1 MAERVIG
8 AARVR
13 GRARGVQ
20 ALANPRVVGRRD
32 RRWRWLPLTLAALA
46 LMIWYTATRDESAR
60 FVIASPGAV
69 LHEFATLLS
78 DGSLFRHMATT
89 GAQIALGFALGV
101 SAAFL
106 LGYGIARNR
115 FLESLLGPYAV
126 GFQAVPIVA
135 IAPVLIRFFG
145 PGIAT
150 NSVIVALIVFF
161 PMLVST
167 IVGMRQA
174 DPDLEA
180 LMRSLAATRWQTF
193 TRLEMPSALPSL
205 FGGLKVST
213 TLAVAASVVGEA
225 ISSTAGLGFLVY
237 SSRYVFNPAGVL
249 VGVITLTALALALYE
264 IVARLERRLLAW
276 QRIQE

>member
-1 MAERVIG
+1 MTEHAIH
-8 AARVR
+8 
-13 GRARGVQ
+13 RAITAKQ
-20 ALANPRVVGRRD
+20 ESPPRPMLRRPKGM
-32 RRWRWLPLTLAALA
+32 RWLPALVGV
-46 LMIWYTATRDESAR
+46 LLLGVWHLGTRDNAGAS

-69 LHEFATLLS
+69 VEEFFKLLS
-78 DGSLFRHMATT
+78 NGVLLRHIGTT
-89 GAQIALGFALGV
+89 LTQIGIGFVGGV
-101 SAAFL
+101 SIAFT

-115 FLESLLGPYAV
+115 FLEQVLGPYAV

-145 PGIAT
+145 PGITT

-167 IVGMRQA
+167 MVGMRRV
-174 DPDLEA
+174 DPDLKA

-225 ISSTAGLGFLVY
+225 ISSNAGLGFLVY
-237 SSRYVFNPAGVL
+237 SSRFVFNPAGVL
-249 VGVITLTALALALYE
+249 VGVFVLTALALSLYE

-276 QRIQE
+276 QRAGQ

>member
-1 MAERVIG
+1 MEG
-8 AARVR
+8 
-13 GRARGVQ
+13 
-20 ALANPRVVGRRD
+20 
-32 RRWRWLPLTLAALA
+32 
-46 LMIWYTATRDESAR
+46 
-60 FVIASPGAV
+60 
-69 LHEFATLLS
+69 
-78 DGSLFRHMATT
+78 
-89 GAQIALGFALGV
+89 
-101 SAAFL
+101 
-106 LGYGIARNR
+106 
-115 FLESLLGPYAV
+115 LLGPYAV

-167 IVGMRQA
+167 IVGMRSA
-174 DPDLEA
+174 DPDLQA

-193 TRLEMPSALPSL
+193 TRLEVPSALPSL

-264 IVARLERRLLAW
+264 VVARLERRLLAW
-276 QRIQE
+276 QRAQE

>member
-1 MAERVIG
+1 MTEHAIHRALI
-8 AARVR
+8 ARQET
-13 GRARGVQ
+13 A
-20 ALANPRVVGRRD
+20 PRTSPRRPK
-32 RRWRWLPLTLAALA
+32 RMRWLPVLVGVLLLGVWHLGTKDNAGA
-46 LMIWYTATRDESAR
+46 S

-69 LHEFATLLS
+69 IEEFFKLV
-78 DGSLFRHMATT
+78 GNGVLFRHIGTT
-89 GAQIALGFALGV
+89 LTQIGIGFVAGV
-101 SAAFL
+101 SIAFT
-106 LGYGIARNR
+106 LGYGIARSR
-115 FLESLLGPYAV
+115 FLEQVLGPYVV

-167 IVGMRQA
+167 MVGMRRV
-174 DPDLEA
+174 DPDLKA

-225 ISSTAGLGFLVY
+225 ISSNAGLGFLVY
-237 SSRYVFNPAGVL
+237 SSRFVFNPAGVL
-249 VGVITLTALALALYE
+249 VGVFVLTALALSLYE

-276 QRIQE
+276 QRAGQ

>member
-8 AARVR
+8 TARAHS
-13 GRARGVQ
+13 GKRGVATDP
-20 ALANPRVVGRRD
+20 ALAQRPA
-32 RRWRWLPLTLAALA
+32 RRWRWLPLLLAALA
-46 LMIWYTATRDESAR
+46 LLGWYAATRNDSAR

-69 LHEFATLLS
+69 VREFAALAA
-78 DGSLFRHMATT
+78 DGSLLRHIGAT
-89 GAQIALGFALGV
+89 GAQIVIGFALGV
-101 SAAFL
+101 GVAFL

-167 IVGMRQA
+167 IVGMRSA
-174 DPDLEA
+174 DPDLQA

-193 TRLEMPSALPSL
+193 TRLEVPSALPSL

-249 VGVITLTALALALYE
+249 VGVFTLTALALALYE
-264 IVARLERRLLAW
+264 IVARMERRLLAW
-276 QRIQE
+276 QRLQE